1 MKIERWDFNRGELQE
16 NDLLL
21 EPLKL
26 FKQWYEDAV
35 SENVQEPSAVVV
47 ATVLDG
53 QVATR
58 VVYLRDILEEGLV
71 FYTNYESQKGKAIEQ
86 ENRVAMNF
94 HWSELERQVKV
105 KGIAEKVPAEV
116 SDQYFSERPRL
127 SQLGAW
133 ASNQSSVIANREEL
147 ILRMEE
153 FENKFDG
160 QPVPRPENWGG
171 YVVKPTSFEFWQGRP
186 GRLHD
191 RFLFTSENDV
201 WKVNRLS
208 P

>member
-1 MKIERWDFNRGELQE
+1 
-16 NDLLL
+16 
-21 EPLKL
+21 
-26 FKQWYEDAV
+26 
-35 SENVQEPSAVVV
+35 
-47 ATVLDG
+47 VLDG

>member
-105 KGIAEKVPAEV
+105 KGIAEKVPVEV

>member
-1 MKIERWDFNRGELQE
+1 MKIERWDFNKGELSE
-16 NDLLL
+16 NDLKLK
-21 EPLKL
+21 PLKL
-26 FKQWYEDAV
+26 FKQWYEHAV
-35 SENVQEPSAVVV
+35 ENNVQEPNAVVV

-105 KGIAEKVPAEV
+105 KGVAKKVPAEV
-116 SDQYFSERPRL
+116 SDQYFSERPRK

-133 ASNQSSVIANREEL
+133 ASNQSEIIASREEL
-147 ILRMEE
+147 ILKMEQL
-153 FENKFDG
+153 ENKYDG
-160 QPVPRPENWGG
+160 KPVPRPEHWGG

-191 RFLFTSENDV
+191 RFLFSLENKR
-201 WKVNRLS
+201 WKLKRLS

>member
-186 GRLHD
+186 GRLPD
-191 RFLFTSENDV
+191 RFFFTSENDV

>member
-35 SENVQEPSAVVV
+35 SESVQEPSAVVV

>member
-35 SENVQEPSAVVV
+35 SESVQEPSAVVV

-105 KGIAEKVPAEV
+105 KGIAEKVPPEV

>member
-86 ENRVAMNF
+86 KNRVAMNF

>member
-1 MKIERWDFNRGELQE
+1 MKIERWDFSRGELQE

-35 SENVQEPSAVVV
+35 SENVQEPSAVVI

-133 ASNQSSVIANREEL
+133 ASNQSAVIANRDEL

-160 QPVPRPENWGG
+160 QSVPRPENWGG
-171 YVVKPTSFEFWQGRP
+171 YIVKPTSFEFWQGRP

-191 RFLFTSENDV
+191 RFLFTSENNV